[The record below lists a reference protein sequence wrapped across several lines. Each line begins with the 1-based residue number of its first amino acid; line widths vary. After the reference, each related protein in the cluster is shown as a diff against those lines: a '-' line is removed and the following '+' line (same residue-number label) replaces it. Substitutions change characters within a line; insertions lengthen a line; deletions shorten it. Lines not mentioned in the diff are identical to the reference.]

1 MRPACAILSAFRPAQ
16 VVPWNS
22 DERVLPSGRQALQDF
37 PGFPMIL
44 SPSSHIPPD
53 FQLSGYDYDLP
64 RECIAQVPAER
75 RDESCLM
82 VLDRSADTI
91 THARFRDLGAFLQR
105 GDLLVLN
112 DTRVIP
118 ARLLGVRTTGGK
130 VEMLLLR
137 DLGKGQWEA
146 LIRCGGNPRP
156 GEVISFENDRLAVR
170 LLRRSEEGTWTIS
183 LPRGTDIGALL
194 EEIGR
199 IPLPPYIHR
208 EREAQRDPLD
218 RARYQT
224 VYARQPGA
232 AAAPTAGLHFTDGL
246 FESLRARGI
255 GIACLTLHV
264 GLGTF
269 APVREEDIR
278 RHTMHREYFSLPE
291 ATVRA
296 VVETR
301 AAGRRV
307 VPVGTTSC
315 RVLETMDP
323 LVAGEGWS
331 KLFIYPSYRFKRT
344 DALVTNFHLPESTL
358 LMLVSALAGRERVL
372 AACEEAKRQGYRF
385 YSYGDAMLIL

>member
-1 MRPACAILSAFRPAQ
+1 MIS
-16 VVPWNS
+16 
-22 DERVLPSGRQALQDF
+22 LPG
-37 PGFPMIL
+37 
-44 SPSSHIPPD
+44 SHIPPE
-53 FQLSGYDYDLP
+53 FRLSGYDYDLP
-64 RECIAQVPAER
+64 PEYIAQAPAER
-75 RDESCLM
+75 RDESRLM
-82 VLDRSADTI
+82 VLDRAADTV

-156 GEVISFENDRLAVR
+156 GEVISFEDDRLAVR
-170 LLRRSEEGTWTIS
+170 LLKRSEEGTWTIS
-183 LPRGTDIGALL
+183 LPRGTEIGALL

-224 VYARQPGA
+224 VYARRPGA
-232 AAAPTAGLHFTDGL
+232 AAAPTAGLHFTHGL
-246 FESLRARGI
+246 FESLRAQGI
-255 GIACLTLHV
+255 GIASLTLHV

-269 APVREEDIR
+269 MPVRDEDIR
-278 RHTMHREYFSLPE
+278 RHRMQREYFSLPE
-291 ATVRA
+291 ETVRA
-296 VVETR
+296 VEETR

-315 RVLETMDP
+315 RVLETVDP
-323 LVAGEGWS
+323 LLAGEGWS
-331 KLFIYPSYRFKRT
+331 ELFIYPSYRFKRT
-344 DALVTNFHLPESTL
+344 DALVTNFHLPRSTL

-372 AACEEAKRQGYRF
+372 AACEEARREGYRF